1 MDIWMIIAIVMIT
14 INVSVLIGI
23 IIVFCTIYKDF
34 KMIAKCLIT
43 IDCNIS
49 NINSKCGYIERMVES
64 LMRIMVAVETKVKS
78 NVVM

>member
-14 INVSVLIGI
+14 INTIVLTGI
-23 IIVFCTIYKDF
+23 IIIFSTIYKDF

-49 NINSKCGYIERMVES
+49 NVKSTYGYIERMVES
-64 LMRIMVAVETKVKS
+64 LMRIMVSVESKVKH
-78 NVVM
+78 